1 MDNVTHSLVG
11 LMMSRSGIDRKVA
24 HAVPL
29 MIVAANI
36 PDIDVISLF
45 GGPVTYLEWHRG
57 YTHALIS
64 APVMALIPP
73 LILLW
78 RGRFTVWAYVF
89 SLIGVLSHL
98 VLDWTNIYGIRML
111 LPFSARWPRLDITDV
126 VDPWILATLFLALA
140 APAFV
145 KLVSSEIASKTTSS
159 PKRGWAWF
167 ALIVLLG
174 YEAGRYIAHER
185 ALAVMGAHLYNGSV
199 ARRLTAVPNRFNP
212 FQWRG
217 IVEGDGFV
225 TVVPV
230 DLTSDFDPRAG
241 RTEYPAPPSSA
252 IDAARRTLA
261 FQVFVRFNQLPFWK
275 ITPFADG
282 SLVQLIDLRF
292 GTPESPGF
300 QASAEVNAA
309 GEVVRATF
317 SFGAQ
322 TARGSDEK

>member
-24 HAVPL
+24 HAAPL
-29 MIVAANI
+29 MMIAANT

-78 RGRFTVWAYVF
+78 RGRFTLWAYLF

-111 LPFSARWPRLDITDV
+111 MPFSARWLQLDITDV

-140 APAFV
+140 APAFA
-145 KLVSSEIASKTTSS
+145 KLVSSEIASQTASS

-185 ALAVMGAHLYNGSV
+185 ALAVMGAHLYDGSI

-212 FQWRG
+212 FHWRG

-225 TVVPV
+225 TIVPV

-241 RTEYPAPPSSA
+241 RIDYAAPPSPM
-252 IDAARRTLA
+252 IDAAQRTLA
-261 FQVFVRFNQLPFWK
+261 FQVFGRFNQLPFWK
-275 ITPFADG
+275 VTPVAG
-282 SLVQLIDLRF
+282 GTLVQLIDLRF
-292 GTPESPGF
+292 GTPERPGF
-300 QASAEVNAA
+300 QASAEVNTA
-309 GEVVRATF
+309 GEVLRSAFT
-317 SFGAQ
+317 FGAQ
-322 TARGSDEK
+322 TARGPDEK